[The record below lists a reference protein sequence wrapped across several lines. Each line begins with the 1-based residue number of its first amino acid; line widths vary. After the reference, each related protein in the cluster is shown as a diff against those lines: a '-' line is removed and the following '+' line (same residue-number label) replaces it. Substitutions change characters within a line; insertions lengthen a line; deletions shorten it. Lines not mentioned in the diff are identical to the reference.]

1 MNINFDNWDEFNDFE
16 NDNILLILYDTGIN
30 RINIKRS
37 LLFNT
42 GYIKNIKNGI
52 YTIKLNQFIDNG
64 EKRNGGKYKFKY
76 IEKKENYILFSLDIK
91 NVYKLFIINIKEIK
105 KNKEKFEYIINEIIE
120 RKIGV
125 LFTFNIKMLNK
136 KYYLI

>member
-16 NDNILLILYDTGIN
+16 NDNILLILYDNGVN
-30 RINIKRS
+30 RINVERS
-37 LLFNT
+37 ILFNT

-52 YTIKLNQFIDNG
+52 YTIELNQFIDDG
-64 EKRNGGKYKFKY
+64 EKQNGGKYKFKY
-76 IEKKENYILFSLDIK
+76 IEKDENYILFSLNIK
-91 NVYKLFIINIKEIK
+91 NVYKLFIIDIKEM

-120 RKIGV
+120 RKIG
-125 LFTFNIKMLNK
+125 LFFNFNKKMLNK